1 MINNIKF
8 QKSSCAYI
16 CLICKLMMRCVQII
30 QQSMADPATAAWLMF
45 GKPELENGIHID
57 DELKKK
63 LWWKYKVLFSYI
75 PCICLLPLSHE
86 FMQSSVLQIVEF
98 SVLAFQYIRDSTR
111 DRETWENWNEAHC

>member
-1 MINNIKF
+1 
-8 QKSSCAYI
+8 
-16 CLICKLMMRCVQII
+16 MMRCVQII

-45 GKPELENGIHID
+45 GKPELENDIQID

-63 LWWKYKVLFSYI
+63 LWWNYKVLFSYI

-86 FMQSSVLQIVEF
+86 FMQSPVLQIVEF
-98 SVLAFQYIRDSTR
+98 SVLAFQYIRESTR